1 MEIRGSNPLGVA
13 TSPLDSFAELDTDP
27 THRPLSMVSPH
38 NRDQGPKTPLSLLWN
53 TALMQDVNRGQDGT
67 VTKALRV
74 LARTTG
80 GAVGLVAGGMILG
93 WLPVLILFGG
103 HLVVAADSASFIP
116 VFVLGF
122 LGGALFG
129 VAGGIAAANKA
140 LGQKTS
146 FWKAFLGGMIGL
158 LIGGLLQVPYN
169 LALIHNSWDADAYFT
184 ISAAIQYAPVWTGA
198 VIGSAWRRPAR
209 W

>member
-1 MEIRGSNPLGVA
+1 MQNANCGKDGCM
-13 TSPLDSFAELDTDP
+13 AE
-27 THRPLSMVSPH
+27 
-38 NRDQGPKTPLSLLWN
+38 
-53 TALMQDVNRGQDGT
+53 
-67 VTKALRV
+67 ALRV

-93 WLPVLILFGG
+93 WLPVLVLFGG
-103 HLVVAADSASFIP
+103 HLVVAADSASFMP

-122 LGGALFG
+122 LGGAVFG
-129 VAGGIAAANKA
+129 VAGGIAAANRA

-146 FWKAFLGGMIGL
+146 FWKAFLGAVFGL

-184 ISAAIQYAPVWTGA
+184 LSAVILYVPVWTGA
-198 VIGSAWRRPAR
+198 VIASGCKTRLL
-209 W
+209 